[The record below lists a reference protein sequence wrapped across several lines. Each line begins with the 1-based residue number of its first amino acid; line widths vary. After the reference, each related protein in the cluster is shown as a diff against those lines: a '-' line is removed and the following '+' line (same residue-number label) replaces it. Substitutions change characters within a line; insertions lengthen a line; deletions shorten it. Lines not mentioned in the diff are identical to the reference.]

1 MGQRTASGD
10 FADAHEAKLN
20 GKKVC
25 VKGLRSYVRDTRGVI
40 KRVCLYPHSSLTTI
54 TGTPGR
60 QAFYRE
66 VVVWRRL
73 QHPNI
78 VPFLGVLT
86 KIPPFKIVCDWMGN
100 DNIIQYAKTNPGVN
114 RVDLV
119 SGLAPIVT
127 ISLNAKICS

>member
-1 MGQRTASGD
+1 M
-10 FADAHEAKLN
+10 
-20 GKKVC
+20 
-25 VKGLRSYVRDTRGVI
+25 
-40 KRVCLYPHSSLTTI
+40 LYPHSSLTTI

-66 VVVWRRL
+66 VVVWRKL